1 MKKEEK
7 ALAFCEKNPVLY
19 VDISECIRRG
29 RAKIDYADTDG
40 VLLYD
45 GESGIYAFACDGVEN
60 GKRILGFFSQA
71 GERWVVAHGERA
83 RAACRESFASLKE
96 QQCFQVAYR
105 GAPFALSD
113 ELQFRLAGEK
123 ETQAIKDVYAL
134 EPPENI
140 DALQRKGLLYAVY
153 TKAEEFVGFIGS
165 HPEGSMGLLYIYPE
179 FRRRGYAELTEKFL
193 TNEYRKKGQIPY
205 GHVIVG
211 NDASLALQEKMGF
224 EKADEYVYWIRKQ

>member
-1 MKKEEK
+1 MKQ

-19 VDISECIRRG
+19 VDIFECIRRG

-45 GESGIYAFACDGVEN
+45 EESGIYAFACDSVDA
-60 GKRILGFFSQA
+60 GKKILSSFSQA
-71 GERWVVAHGERA
+71 GERWVVAHGENA
-83 RAACRESFASLKE
+83 RVACKESFAVLKE

-105 GAPFALSD
+105 GMPFALAD
-113 ELQFRLAGEK
+113 DLQFRLAGEK

-153 TKAEEFVGFIGS
+153 TKADEFVGFIGS
-165 HPEGSMGLLYIYPE
+165 HPEGSMGLLYIYPQ

-193 TNEYRKKGQIPY
+193 ANEYLQKGQIPY

-224 EKADEYVYWIRKQ
+224 ERANEYVYWIRKKH